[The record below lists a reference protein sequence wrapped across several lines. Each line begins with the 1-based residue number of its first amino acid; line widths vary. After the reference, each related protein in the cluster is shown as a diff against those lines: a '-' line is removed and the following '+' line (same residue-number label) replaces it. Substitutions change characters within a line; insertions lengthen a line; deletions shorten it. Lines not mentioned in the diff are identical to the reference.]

1 MINQPKLLQNEELTA
16 YREQIESADTGLD
29 RHSVSVVVPIYNE
42 RECLAYLLKNL
53 ERLAEE
59 CTHLYDFEFVLV
71 DDGSDDGTS
80 EILQESVGK
89 NEQYR
94 IVLHEQ
100 NLGIAAAIH
109 SGIRA
114 ASHETVVSIDA
125 DGSYDPQLMKSMI
138 PLLGENVD
146 MVTASP
152 YHPDGMVENVTAWR
166 LWISRCA
173 SVVYRTLMH
182 QKLYCCTSCYRVY
195 RRSKVVDLRPKNRG
209 FVGVA
214 ELLWRLDRRGSRIVE
229 HPAILKT
236 RVAGASKMKVAK
248 ATLKHLRFIGT
259 ILLRKA
265 A

>member
-1 MINQPKLLQNEELTA
+1 MQQPELLQGEEVTA
-16 YREQIESADTGLD
+16 FRESPEAADAVFD
-29 RHSVSVVVPIYNE
+29 RRFVSVVVPIYNE
-42 RECLAYLLKNL
+42 RDCLSHLLTNL
-53 ERLAEE
+53 KTLAEE
-59 CTHLYDFEFVLV
+59 CIDLYEFEFVLV
-71 DDGSDDGTS
+71 DDGSNDGTS
-80 EILQESVGK
+80 EILLETVAQK
-89 NEQYR
+89 RQFR
-94 IVLHEQ
+94 IIFHKE

-109 SGIRA
+109 NGILA
-114 ASHETVVSIDA
+114 SSHETVVSIDA

-138 PLLGENVD
+138 PLLDKDVD
-146 MVTASP
+146 LVTASP
-152 YHPDGMVENVTAWR
+152 YHPDGMVENVKAWR

-173 SVVYRTLMH
+173 SVVYRSLMR

-195 RRSKVVDLRPKNRG
+195 RRSKVVDLQPNNTG

-229 HPAILKT
+229 YPAVLST
-236 RVAGASKMKVAK
+236 RVAGASKMKVAR